1 MPQGLAPCR
10 DPSLRFGALEEVYNA
25 HRSRKF
31 MGRTTNLETHT
42 MARGFMDPAVDRY
55 LLDLLPE
62 PDPVLREMERQARRR
77 DIPIVGPAVGR
88 LLFQYARLIGAQKVF
103 EMGSAIGYSTLW
115 WARAVGEAGEVF
127 YTDGDAKNA
136 AEARGYH
143 DRAGVT
149 ERIRYSV
156 GDALEL
162 LSEQK
167 QEFDIIFNDVDKE
180 DYPRVLYLVNSRLRV
195 GGLFITDNV
204 LWSGRVVQK
213 KSREQSTRAIQEFNQ
228 RLYAMQEFFTT
239 VVPLRDGLAVAL
251 KL

>member
-1 MPQGLAPCR
+1 M
-10 DPSLRFGALEEVYNA
+10 E
-25 HRSRKF
+25 
-31 MGRTTNLETHT
+31 
-42 MARGFMDPAVDRY
+42 PAVDQY

-62 PDPVLREMERQARRR
+62 RDPVLREMEEQARQRN
-77 DIPIVGPAVGR
+77 IPIVGPAVGR
-88 LLFQYARLIGAQKVF
+88 VLYQYARLIGARKVF

-115 WARAVGEAGEVF
+115 WARAAGEGAKIF
-127 YTDGDAKNA
+127 YTDGNKNNA
-136 AEARGYH
+136 TEARGYFQ
-143 DRAGVT
+143 RAGV
-149 ERIRYSV
+149 EDRILIEV

-180 DYPRVLYLVNSRLRV
+180 DYPRVLRLVSSRLRR

-204 LWSGRVVQK
+204 LWSGRVTQAQP
-213 KSREQSTRAIQEFNQ
+213 EEESTRAILEFNR
-228 RLYAMQEFFTT
+228 RLYGMQEFFTT